1 MIRTLLLVLSLTT
14 ILAAQSPQAVEITAE
29 PHHHLIFENA
39 QLRVFSVDVVPHTDT
54 LLHAHRH
61 DYIYVMFGDSEVINA
76 VEGKPPAPSKL
87 TDGQVGFTPGNFSH
101 IVHNGDHPFRNLT
114 VELLQ
119 DDKLRQSSYR
129 WDETRGLD
137 ILPAGTKEI
146 LFVQDGIRVSE
157 FELQP
162 DAAVPSVH
170 HSYPLLLIAVTDL
183 APLHHRP
190 AHPRLVATRPNLT
203 PLPGWRLG
211 LAPSRLR
218 PPHHQRRSAQ
228 CQIRNPGISERIK
241 LRRMEKVKR

>member
-1 MIRTLLLVLSLTT
+1 MIRSLLLVLSLTT

-183 APLHHRP
+183 ALYTTDPRTHGSSQPGPISRHFQAGGSVWLPHGFGRP
-190 AHPRLVATRPNLT
+190 ITNA
-203 PLPGWRLG
+203 G
-211 LAPSRLR
+211 
-218 PPHHQRRSAQ
+218 PHSAKFVTLEF
-228 CQIRNPGISERIK
+228 PKE
-241 LRRMEKVKR
+241 